1 MHLVTMDHDRWL
13 RGPGRRTG
21 REGRLALELQ
31 ARLVDS
37 RAEPTIAEVVTP
49 ERTPSMY
56 RRVINLAWPV
66 IAQNL
71 LETLVG
77 VVDTILVA
85 RLGAAAIA
93 GVGTAL
99 QVMFFLLSILSAVT
113 IGASIMVA
121 HAIGAGDKLGAQ
133 RVAKQ
138 AIVWG
143 ILGALPVAALG
154 FAGASVM

>member
-1 MHLVTMDHDRWL
+1 MHVVTLEHGRRL
-13 RGPGRRTG
+13 REPGRRTG

-31 ARLVDS
+31 DPLVDS
-37 RAEPTIAEVVTP
+37 RAKPRIAEVVAP

-93 GVGTAL
+93 GVGTGL
-99 QVMFFLLSILSAVT
+99 QVVFFLIAVLSAV
-113 IGASIMVA
+113 
-121 HAIGAGDKLGAQ
+121 
-133 RVAKQ
+133 
-138 AIVWG
+138 
-143 ILGALPVAALG
+143 
-154 FAGASVM
+154 